1 MAGVRFADLQS
12 RPTEFLDFTSLTL
25 GEFQQ
30 LVPPFDTAFQ
40 ARMAAWR
47 MDGKPR
53 TARRF
58 TVYKNCPLPT
68 PEDRL
73 FFILTYLKTYALQ
86 VVHGRLFGMGQ
97 SKANQWI
104 HILLPALLAAYPR
117 RCPRPFSDG
126 PGAALRRLGGRRG
139 HGGHAAGRGTSAR
152 SGRTSRHTSVPPFA
166 HDGTERR
173 IVRPQ
178 DPVEQAECYSGKKK
192 DHTVKNVLLVNALLT
207 ILFLSD
213 TYGGRVH
220 DKPIADATPYPL
232 PAGSRLL
239 QDLGF
244 LAFTLPQVEILMP
257 TKKPRGQELTWEQHV
272 ANQAL
277 PQRRLRIEHVNSSV
291 KRCRIVKDRIRLWK
305 AGVRDLVMEICCAL
319 HNFRVR
325 RTPWQPM
332 V

>member
-1 MAGVRFADLQS
+1 MDSCPSPCAAG
-12 RPTEFLDFTSLTL
+12 
-25 GEFQQ
+25 
-30 LVPPFDTAFQ
+30 
-40 ARMAAWR
+40 
-47 MDGKPR
+47 R
-53 TARRF
+53 TG
-58 TVYKNCPLPT
+58 
-68 PEDRL
+68 
-73 FFILTYLKTYALQ
+73 
-86 VVHGRLFGMGQ
+86 H
-97 SKANQWI
+97 
-104 HILLPALLAAYPR
+104 PR
-117 RCPRPFSDG
+117 RCPGSLSDG
-126 PGAALRRLGGRRG
+126 PGPAARRLGGRRG

-257 TKKPRGQELTWEQHV
+257 TKKPRGQELTREQQL

-277 PQRRLRIEHVNSSV
+277 HCRRLRIEHVNSSV

-305 AGVRDLVMEICCAL
+305 EGVRDLVMELCCAL

-325 RTPWQPM
+325 LTPWQSM
-332 V
+332 I